1 VNAGADE
8 ALGSSFSLELR
19 QLISGDAPLFAW
31 PTDSSD
37 EAGPLLRVDVA
48 VEDEVARV
56 FVEDEL
62 SEEDRKLIAALVS
75 NSRYLIDNLDSQG
88 VDLGRPA
95 SDWNA
100 VLGVY
105 DSVVWAQDEMPDQHA
120 TEDIAE
126 IAEVE
131 PVLSLQE
138 VYEVDGYGHIAFS
151 VSHPDRG
158 DLVTKFQLKF
168 DGEDADGWVE
178 FRSAEGGDRGLP
190 FDHAVEVAED
200 EYGELISL
208 RYEDLHQSEFTNSV
222 CREAS
227 EADVSLLNAI
237 KQIAET
243 LNDYAELEHSAV
255 WTAKFW

>member
-1 VNAGADE
+1 
-8 ALGSSFSLELR
+8 
-19 QLISGDAPLFAW
+19 
-31 PTDSSD
+31 
-37 EAGPLLRVDVA
+37 VA